1 MIRASLTMGS
11 FARSSKGLEIN
22 TQGLETK
29 DLLARPLGLWSANV
43 KANGRLSSKQTQPLT
58 PGNLKFDS

>member
-11 FARSSKGLEIN
+11 FARSSKDLGIN

-29 DLLARPLGLWSANV
+29 NLLARALGLWKADVKVMNV
-43 KANGRLSSKQTQPLT
+43 LVQKKNTA
-58 PGNLKFDS
+58 FDPREFKI